1 MMMDWETFN
10 HFICV
15 LVKRPVCQ
23 DWEWGYFH
31 NDLKKPQLKPCM
43 CAWTLLQNSHKYHVK
58 IAYQFSANDLFKV
71 TLCQLVLLRWLN
83 VATFLLYHSNVLAFI
98 LPHICIYSFSLDLQL
113 FAKNKPPKGLYV
125 YGDVG
130 KFQLHNLNGIF
141 SKCRFIKILKRLKAL
156 CLCSIIALMNFQDQ
170 FSSTF

>member
-10 HFICV
+10 HFTCV

-23 DWEWGYFH
+23 DWERGYFH
-31 NDLKKPQLKPCM
+31 NDLTNHQLKPCM
-43 CAWTLLQNSHKYHVK
+43 CAWTLLQNSHKYHVR

-71 TLCQLVLLRWLN
+71 TLCQLVLLQWLS
-83 VATFLLYHSNVLAFI
+83 VATFFTTAMCLLLI

-130 KFQLHNLNGIF
+130 KFQLHQF
-141 SKCRFIKILKRLKAL
+141 KW
-156 CLCSIIALMNFQDQ
+156 NFL
-170 FSSTF
+170 